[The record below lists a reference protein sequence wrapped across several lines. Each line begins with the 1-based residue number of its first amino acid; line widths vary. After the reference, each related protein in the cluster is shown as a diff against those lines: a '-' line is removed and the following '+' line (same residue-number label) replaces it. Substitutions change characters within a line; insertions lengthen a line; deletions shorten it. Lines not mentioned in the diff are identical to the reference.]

1 MFVSL
6 RHVSPLTDEG
16 KVIIQTSTTMM
27 EKLFNK
33 RLMAAGLLV
42 ISLLSSYTAG
52 AQTQLSQYI
61 PGVTPEGAVYFL
73 PKTALR
79 ISVLVEK
86 TTYTPGDFA
95 PYAQRYL
102 RMSDVSQEPQTSF
115 RVADIVV
122 TPCPV
127 ADTTKA
133 YAVKFDARTVAS
145 RISLSDDGRLLALN
159 MEDVEDAEVPAVFV
173 PAPRSEEVNPRQF
186 LGEDILSCGS
196 TAKMAEMTAHE
207 VYDLRENRTLLI
219 KGQADF
225 MPQDGRQME
234 MMLRELDRQDRALS
248 SLFVGTTRRDTI
260 EHVLWVTPAAAVQD
274 RTVLFRL
281 SQVKGLV
288 EPDDLSGAPYYFT
301 IDNITQLPAPEE
313 NASGKKG
320 KSVAGI
326 FVNVPG
332 RLRLTLYEGV
342 RPILTEEHPAPQ
354 FGQTMLLSGSLF
366 NKRYA
371 TRLLLDPLTGAVL
384 RLDAEQPK

>member
-1 MFVSL
+1 MV
-6 RHVSPLTDEG
+6 TG
-16 KVIIQTSTTMM
+16 
-27 EKLFNK
+27 LFIV
-33 RLMAAGLLV
+33 GLLSIHTV
-42 ISLLSSYTAG
+42 T
-52 AQTQLSQYI
+52 AQTQLSQYR

-102 RMSDVSQEPQTSF
+102 RIADVSQEPKTSF
-115 RVADIVV
+115 RIADIMV
-122 TPCPV
+122 TPTPV
-127 ADTTKA
+127 ADTTKV

-145 RISLSDDGRLLALN
+145 HMTLSDDGRLLALN
-159 MEDVEDAEVPAVFV
+159 IENVEDAEVPALFA
-173 PAPRSEEVNPRQF
+173 PAPKSVEVNPRQF
-186 LGEDILSCGS
+186 MGEEILSCGS

-207 VYDLRENRTLLI
+207 IYDLRENRTLLI

-234 MMLRELDRQDRALS
+234 MMLNELERQDRALS
-248 SLFVGTTRRDTI
+248 SLFVGTTRCDTV
-260 EHVLWVTPAAAVQD
+260 EHVLWLTPAAASQGK
-274 RTVLFRL
+274 TVLFRL

-288 EPDDLSGAPYYFT
+288 EVDDLSGAPFYYT
-301 IDNITQLPAPEE
+301 LDDITQLPAEE
-313 NASGKKG
+313 ETGKKVNNA
-320 KSVAGI
+320 KSMSGI
-326 FVNVPG
+326 YVNVPG
-332 RLRLTLYEGV
+332 RLRLTLYEGIK
-342 RPILTEEHPAPQ
+342 PILTEEHPAPQ

-384 RLDAEQPK
+384 RLDADQPK